1 MDINVEQKIQV
12 YKPSVKYLD
21 LINTYEYKEVKEEI
35 NRVNGTCIIHMI
47 PKMDTYLSDDENDLI
62 GYCDAMMC
70 EITVFDV
77 DNKIYYKEELLFDNI
92 RIDNINVEI
101 RIYKDLSTMY
111 MFTKPVKIMYGSNTL
126 FVEKQ

>member
-35 NRVNGTCIIHMI
+35 NRVDGTCIIHMI

-77 DNKIYYKEELLFDNI
+77 DNSLYYKDERLFDNI
-92 RIDNINVEI
+92 RIDNINVET

-111 MFTKPVKIMYGSNTL
+111 IFTKPVSIMYGNNTL
-126 FVEKQ
+126 YVEKQ

>member
-1 MDINVEQKIQV
+1 MVINVEQKIQV

-35 NRVNGTCIIHMI
+35 NKVNGTCIIHMI

-77 DNKIYYKEELLFDNI
+77 DNSLYYKDERLFDNI
-92 RIDNINVEI
+92 KINNVNVEI
-101 RIYKDLSTMY
+101 RIYKDLLSLSKSCMVAILY
-111 MFTKPVKIMYGSNTL
+111 LSRNNKNYL
-126 FVEKQ
+126 

>member
-77 DNKIYYKEELLFDNI
+77 DNSLYYKDERLFDNI
-92 RIDNINVEI
+92 KINNVNVET

>member
-35 NRVNGTCIIHMI
+35 NRVDGTCIIHMI

-77 DNKIYYKEELLFDNI
+77 DNRTYYKDEFLFDNI
-92 RIDNINVEI
+92 RIDNINVET
-101 RIYKDLSTMY
+101 RIYKDLSTMCI
-111 MFTKPVKIMYGSNTL
+111 FTKPVKIMYGSNTL
-126 FVEKQ
+126 YVEKQ